1 MNKRIKSKKNK
12 LTINQQ
18 QFQKEAKRVN
28 RIIEKAESQGKSVPK
43 KIKSLVKQPSRITS
57 SRIEKLKS
65 VKSSTVSKTKA
76 KRQPKKRTKNQ
87 AAFRKE
93 VNRIKRQ
100 ISRLENKGMIVPASV
115 KDKLSMP
122 GRVTQKK
129 IEELKALTGKSISEQ
144 SYTTDKKTG
153 ELLPAKGVLAKERSE
168 RSRRGW
174 ETRRRNE
181 ENQKNISP
189 ERQTEAQAE
198 IIPEIQSEI
207 QPPTQIDP
215 EIKTNFEPME
225 TMEFYQSVI
234 DNIISQLDGRSAEA
248 DKLAADRNRRSAA
261 NFKLAVDSSISIII
275 RHIQAA
281 IDSRGIEAVA
291 QAFLDLTLP
300 IPTVKE
306 LYYGEIETYLSDF
319 ENALARQGIISEQER
334 MKFYAT
340 KEEDESWGE
349 PM

>member
-1 MNKRIKSKKNK
+1 MNKRIKDKKNK
-12 LTINQQ
+12 LTSNQK
-18 QFQKEAKRVN
+18 QFQIEATRVN
-28 RIIEKAESQGKSVPK
+28 RLIEKAESQGKSVPK
-43 KIKSLVKQPSRITS
+43 KIKELVKQPSRITS

-76 KRQPKKRTKNQ
+76 KRKPKKRTKNQ
-87 AAFRKE
+87 ESYRKE

-100 ISRLENKGMIVPASV
+100 ISRLEKKGMLVPGSI
-115 KDKLSMP
+115 KDKLTMP

-129 IEELKALTGKSISEQ
+129 IEELKAITGKFISEQ
-144 SYTTDKKTG
+144 SYIIDKKTG
-153 ELLPAKGVLAKERSE
+153 ELFPAKDVLAKERSE

-174 ETRRRNE
+174 ETRRRKE

-207 QPPTQIDP
+207 QPATQIEP

-225 TMEFYQSVI
+225 TPEFYQAVI
-234 DNIISQLDGRSAEA
+234 DNIMSQLDARYAEA
-248 DKLAADRNRRSAA
+248 DKLAAERNRSSAA
-261 NFKLAVDSSISIII
+261 NFKLKVDSSISIII
-275 RHIQAA
+275 RHIQEA

-291 QAFLDLTLP
+291 QAFLDITLP
-300 IPTVKE
+300 IPTVRE
-306 LYYGEIETYLSDF
+306 LYNGETDSYLSDF

-340 KEEDESWGE
+340 AEEDETWE
-349 PM
+349 KPM

>member
-1 MNKRIKSKKNK
+1 MNKRIKDKKNK
-12 LTINQQ
+12 LTSNQK
-18 QFQKEAKRVN
+18 QFQREAKRVN
-28 RIIEKAESQGKSVPK
+28 RLIEKAESQGKSVPK
-43 KIKSLVKQPSRITS
+43 KIKELVKQPSRITS

-65 VKSSTVSKTKA
+65 VKSSTVTKTKA
-76 KRQPKKRTKNQ
+76 KRKPKKRTKNQ
-87 AAFRKE
+87 ESYRKE

-100 ISRLENKGMIVPASV
+100 ISRLEKKGMFVPASI

-129 IEELKALTGKSISEQ
+129 IEELKAITGKSISEQ
-144 SYTTDKKTG
+144 SYTIDKKTG
-153 ELLPAKGVLAKERSE
+153 ELFPAKDVLAKERSE

-174 ETRRRNE
+174 ETRRRKE

-207 QPPTQIDP
+207 QPPTQIEP

-225 TMEFYQSVI
+225 TPEFYQAVI
-234 DNIISQLDGRSAEA
+234 DNIMSQLDARYAEA
-248 DKLAADRNRRSAA
+248 DIIAAERNRSSAA
-261 NFKLAVDSSISIII
+261 NFRLQVDSSISIII
-275 RHIQAA
+275 SHIQAA

-291 QAFLDLTLP
+291 QAFLDMTLP

-306 LYYGEIETYLSDF
+306 LYNGETDSYLSDF
-319 ENALARQGIISEQER
+319 ENTLARQGIISEQER

-340 KEEDESWGE
+340 AEEDETWGK

>member
-1 MNKRIKSKKNK
+1 MNKRIKVKKNK
-12 LTINQQ
+12 LTSNQK

-43 KIKSLVKQPSRITS
+43 KIKDLVKQPSRITS

-65 VKSSTVSKTKA
+65 VKSSTVTKTKA
-76 KRQPKKRTKNQ
+76 KRKPKKRTKNQ
-87 AAFRKE
+87 ESYRKE

-100 ISRLENKGMIVPASV
+100 IYRLEKKGMLVPGSI

-122 GRVTQKK
+122 ARVTQKK
-129 IEELKALTGKSISEQ
+129 IEELKAITGKSISEQ
-144 SYTTDKKTG
+144 SYTMDKKTG
-153 ELLPAKGVLAKERSE
+153 ELLPAKDAFAKERSE

-174 ETRRRNE
+174 ETRRRKE

-207 QPPTQIDP
+207 QPATQIEP

-225 TMEFYQSVI
+225 TLEFYQSVI
-234 DNIISQLDGRSAEA
+234 DNIVSQLDARYAEA
-248 DKLAADRNRRSAA
+248 DIIASDRNKSSGA
-261 NFKLAVDSSISIII
+261 NFKLQVDSSISVIIS
-275 RHIQAA
+275 HIQAA
-281 IDSRGIEAVA
+281 IESRGMEAVA
-291 QAFLDLTLP
+291 EAFLDMTLP
-300 IPTVKE
+300 IPTLKE
-306 LYYGEIETYLSDF
+306 LYFGEIVSYLSDF
-319 ENALARQGIISEQER
+319 ENALARQGVISEQER

-340 KEEDESWGE
+340 MEENESWGE

>member
-1 MNKRIKSKKNK
+1 MNKRIKDKKNK
-12 LTINQQ
+12 LTSNQK
-18 QFQKEAKRVN
+18 QFQREAKRVN
-28 RIIEKAESQGKSVPK
+28 RLIEKAESQGKSVPK
-43 KIKSLVKQPSRITS
+43 KIKELVKQPSRITS

-65 VKSSTVSKTKA
+65 VKSSTVTKTKA
-76 KRQPKKRTKNQ
+76 KRKPKKRTKNQ
-87 AAFRKE
+87 ESYRKE

-100 ISRLENKGMIVPASV
+100 ISRLEKKGMLVPGSI

-129 IEELKALTGKSISEQ
+129 IEELKAITGKSISEQ
-144 SYTTDKKTG
+144 SYTIDKKTG
-153 ELLPAKGVLAKERSE
+153 ELFPAKDVLAKERSE

-207 QPPTQIDP
+207 QPTRQIEP

-225 TMEFYQSVI
+225 TAEFYQAVI
-234 DNIISQLDGRSAEA
+234 DNIMSQLDARYAEA
-248 DKLAADRNRRSAA
+248 DKLAAERNRSSSA
-261 NFKLAVDSSISIII
+261 NFKLKVDSSISIII

-291 QAFLDLTLP
+291 QAFLDMTLP
-300 IPTVKE
+300 IPTVRE
-306 LYYGEIETYLSDF
+306 LYNGETDSYLSDF

-340 KEEDESWGE
+340 AEEDETWGK